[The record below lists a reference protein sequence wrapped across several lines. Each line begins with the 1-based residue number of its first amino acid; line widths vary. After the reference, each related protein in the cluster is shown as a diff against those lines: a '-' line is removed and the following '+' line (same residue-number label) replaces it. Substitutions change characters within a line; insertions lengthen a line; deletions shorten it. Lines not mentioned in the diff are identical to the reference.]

1 MISIARLTT
10 VELRKMADTRSGR
23 WLLATAGLISAA
35 IVLIILLAGEP
46 GDLALAGLFA
56 PTLWPLSIF
65 LPILGVLSVTS
76 EWTQRTALTTFA
88 LVPERHRVA
97 TAKVLAA
104 LLLALLAAAVSL
116 AFAAAGNLIGLL
128 AADGDGSWR
137 LTAADLGKGVLFLL
151 VTMMLGVAFG
161 MLLMNSAAA
170 IVLVLVLPVVWSIL
184 TELVRAIRTVAEW
197 LDISVTSGL
206 LIDAEVTMGGQD
218 WAKLGTS
225 VAMWVLLPAGAGLAR
240 LLRREVA

>member
-35 IVLIILLAGEP
+35 IVLIVLLVGEP
-46 GDLALAGLFA
+46 GDLTLAGLFA

-65 LPILGVLSVTS
+65 LPILGILSVTS

-116 AFAAAGNLIGLL
+116 AFAASGNLIGAL
-128 AADGDGSWR
+128 AAGGDGSWR

-206 LIDAEVTMGGQD
+206 LIDAEVTMAGQD
-218 WAKLGTS
+218 WAKLATS

>member
-151 VTMMLGVAFG
+151 VTMMIGVAFG

-206 LIDAEVTMGGQD
+206 LIDAEVTMAGQD
-218 WAKLGTS
+218 WAKLATS